1 MGRTVKL
8 LLDTHAALWWW
19 ENSPAL
25 GDAARKAMADPD
37 NEIFF
42 SAASAYEISQ
52 KVRLG
57 RLIVPAEL
65 AGNLASVVRDEGWVP
80 LPLTIAEAALA
91 ASIKHEHRD
100 PFDRMLAAQC
110 QIGHF
115 LLASVD
121 GVFDR
126 FSTKRIW

>member
-1 MGRTVKL
+1 VKL

-19 ENSPAL
+19 EDSPSL
-25 GDAARKAMADPD
+25 GRAARRAMSDPD

-42 SAASAYEISQ
+42 SAASSYEISQ

-57 RLIVPAEL
+57 RLIVPTEL
-65 AGNLASVVRDEGWVP
+65 AGNLTSVVRDEGWVP
-80 LPLTIAEAALA
+80 LPLTLGEASLA

-121 GVFDR
+121 RVFDE
-126 FSTKRIW
+126 FSVKRIW

>member
-1 MGRTVKL
+1 MKL

-19 ENSPAL
+19 EDSPSL
-25 GDAARKAMADPD
+25 GGAVRKAMADPD

-42 SAASAYEISQ
+42 SAASAYEILQ

-57 RLIVPAEL
+57 RLIVPAQL
-65 AGNLASVVRDEGWVP
+65 AGQLYSVVRDEGWVP
-80 LPLTIAEAALA
+80 LPLTPAEAALA
-91 ASIKHEHRD
+91 ASIKHYHRD

-110 QIGHF
+110 QIGHL

-121 GVFDR
+121 WVFDEL
-126 FSTKRIW
+126 SVKRIW